1 MTRAARA
8 ARERQATVV
17 GIHALPYAKN
27 IGMTERSAGARA
39 ILAALRDAGLGVAD
53 VDGMFRYVWEGTTE
67 MEMARILG
75 VRNLR
80 AFGEVD
86 YGGGAGAPTV
96 ALAALAIEHGLADV
110 VVCWRARNRS
120 SGGRP
125 WVSQYHA
132 TGQDQFERP
141 YHVVRPVDGMAFH
154 ARHWIHRYGWKPEL
168 TGGVAITI
176 REHAR
181 RNPMAM
187 MRKPLSMDEYLS
199 ARMIADPLRLYD
211 CCLETD
217 AALAMVLTTAERAR
231 DLPSCP
237 AYVQGYAM
245 GSGPEMTAMTFFYGD
260 EIGSTPNRWVA
271 PELWRNTGLSPRD
284 IDVVQFYDAFTFQI
298 PIAFQEYGF
307 CGDGEAAAYLSSGE
321 HPPYNTSGGGLSEA
335 YTHGFNLLVEGVRQV
350 RGASTSQAPRVRHS
364 MVTSGNVVPTGAI
377 VFSKEPW

>member
-1 MTRAARA
+1 MARPARA
-8 ARERQATVV
+8 ARNRQAAVV
-17 GIHALPYAKN
+17 GLHALPYSKN
-27 IGMTERSAGARA
+27 IGLTERNAGARA
-39 ILAALRDAGLGVAD
+39 ILAALADAGLGVAD

-96 ALAALAIEHGLADV
+96 SLAALAIESGLADV

-125 WVSQYHA
+125 WASQYYA

-141 YHVVRPVDGMAFH
+141 YHVARPVDGMAFH

-168 TGGVAITI
+168 TGQVAITI

-187 MRKPLSMDEYLS
+187 MRKPLGMDEYLS
-199 ARMIADPLRLYD
+199 ARMIADPLRLFD

-217 AALAMVLTTAERAR
+217 AALALVLTTAERAR
-231 DLPSCP
+231 DLPSTP
-237 AYVQGYAM
+237 AYVQGYGM
-245 GSGPEMTAMTFFYGD
+245 GSGPEMTAMTFFYG
-260 EIGSTPNRWVA
+260 EELGATPNRWVA
-271 PELWRNTGLSPRD
+271 PELWRNTGLAPRD

-307 CGDGEAAAYLSSGE
+307 CQDGEAADYLASGS

-350 RGASTSQAPRVRHS
+350 RGTSTSQVPDVRHS
-364 MVTSGNVVPTGAI
+364 LVTSGNVVPTGAI

>member
-1 MTRAARA
+1 MTRPAKGSRQ
-8 ARERQATVV
+8 RQATVV
-17 GIHALPYAKN
+17 GIHALPFSKN
-27 IGMTERSAGARA
+27 MGMTERNAGARA
-39 ILAALRDAGLGVAD
+39 ILAALRDAGLTVAD

-86 YGGGAGAPTV
+86 YGGGAGCPTLS
-96 ALAALAIEHGLADV
+96 LASLAIESGLADV

-141 YHVVRPVDGMAFH
+141 YHVARPVDGMAFH
-154 ARHWIHRYGWKPEL
+154 ARYWIQKYGWKPEL
-168 TGGVAITI
+168 TGSVAIAI

-187 MRKPLSMDEYLS
+187 MQRPLSMEDYLS

-231 DLPSCP
+231 DLPTIP
-237 AYVQGYAM
+237 AYVQGYGM
-245 GSGPEMTAMTFFYGD
+245 GSGPDMTAMTFFYGD
-260 EIGSTPNRWVA
+260 EFGSTPNRWVS

-307 CGDGEAAAYLSSGE
+307 CGDGEAADYLASGE
-321 HPPYNTSGGGLSEA
+321 APPYNTSGGGLSEA
-335 YTHGFNLLVEGVRQV
+335 YTHGFNLLVEAVRQV
-350 RGASTSQAPRVRHS
+350 RGSSTSQVPNVRHS
-364 MVTSGNVVPTGAI
+364 LVTSGNVVPTGAM

>member
-1 MTRAARA
+1 MARP
-8 ARERQATVV
+8 ARTAKHRQAAVV
-17 GIHALPYAKN
+17 GIHALPYSKS
-27 IGMTERSAGARA
+27 IGMTERNAGARA
-39 ILAALRDAGLGVAD
+39 ILAALRDAGLTVAD

-75 VRNLR
+75 VPNLR

-96 ALAALAIEHGLADV
+96 SLAALAIESGLADV

-141 YHVVRPVDGMAFH
+141 YHVARPVDGMAFH

-176 REHAR
+176 REHAQ

-187 MRKPLSMDEYLS
+187 MRKPLSMDDYLS
-199 ARMIADPLRLYD
+199 ARMIADPLRLFD

-217 AALAMVLTTAERAR
+217 AALAMVLTSAERAR
-231 DLPSCP
+231 DLPSTP
-237 AYVQGYAM
+237 AYVQGFGM
-245 GSGPEMTAMTFFYGD
+245 GSGPDMTAMTFFYGD
-260 EIGSTPNRWVA
+260 ELGATPNRWVA
-271 PELWRNTGLSPRD
+271 PELWRNTGLTPRD

-307 CGDGEAAAYLSSGE
+307 CADGEAADYLASGA

-350 RGASTSQAPRVRHS
+350 RGTSTSQAPNVRHS
-364 MVTSGNVVPTGAI
+364 LVTSGNVVPTGAI